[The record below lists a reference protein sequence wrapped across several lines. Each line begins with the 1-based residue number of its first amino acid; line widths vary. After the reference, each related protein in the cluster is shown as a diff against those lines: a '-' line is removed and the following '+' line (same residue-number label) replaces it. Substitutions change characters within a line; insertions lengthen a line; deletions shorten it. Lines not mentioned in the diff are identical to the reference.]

1 MPCMSALRLI
11 LWAFL
16 AVLGALALAFVTGF
30 VNPDE
35 KVNGLWLV
43 VAAGCIYVLAY
54 RFYGRWLARQVVGL
68 NDQHV
73 TPAVRLND
81 GVNFHPTNKVV
92 LFGHHFAAI
101 AGAGPLLGP
110 VLAAQFG
117 FLPGFLWLV
126 IGAVLAGAVQD
137 FIILVAS
144 MRRNGRSL
152 PEIAHDELGT
162 VTGTA
167 TAVAVLFIVIVALA
181 GLGFAVVN
189 ALYHNAWGTF
199 TIAMTIPIGFIMGF
213 YLQRFRPGAV
223 AEVSALG
230 IALLVAAVLFGRV
243 VAQSSY
249 AWLFEFDMPTLVWL
263 LAGYGFLASVL
274 PGWMLLVP
282 RGYLSTFMKLGVVF
296 LLGFGVIL
304 MAPTIEMPRVT
315 SFANGGG
322 PIIPGTLF
330 PFLFITIACG
340 AVSGFHSLVSS
351 GTTPK
356 MIERESQAVIGYAA
370 MLLESFVG
378 VMALIAASVLIPG
391 DYLAINTTLG
401 EDALAAMG
409 FPPSRIAELSQLV
422 EVDVAGRPGGAVSLA
437 VGMASIFAALPGMA
451 GLMAY
456 WYQFALVFEALF
468 ILTTIDTGTRVARY
482 LIQEM
487 AGRVYEPFR
496 RINWMPGVMLSS
508 ALVVGAW
515 AYLIGTGSISTIWPM
530 FGAAN
535 QLLGTL
541 ALCIGTTVLIKMWKS
556 PYLWVTALPMVFV
569 GAITLTGSYDMFWM
583 FLKKATALASGQAFV
598 LYLDAVLVALVAI
611 LGVIV
616 LSDSLKQWYGYV
628 VLKRPFT
635 NSEVVV
641 MAGGGSAGRVQTV
654 IGAHEDERRFKL
666 PHGTGCC

>member
-1 MPCMSALRLI
+1 MKFFLSLIWSLLAL
-11 LWAFL
+11 
-16 AVLGALALAFVTGF
+16 LGAIALAFVVGF
-30 VNPDE
+30 VNPNE

-43 VAAGCIYVLAY
+43 VAAACIYVLAF
-54 RFYGRWLARQVVGL
+54 RFYGRWISRRVVEL
-68 NDQHV
+68 NDQRV

-81 GVNFHPTNKVV
+81 GVNFHPTNKYV

-152 PEIAHDELGT
+152 PEIARDELGL

-167 TAVAVLFIVIVALA
+167 TAVAVLFIVVVALA

-189 ALYHNAWGTF
+189 ALYRNAWGTF

-213 YLQRFRPGAV
+213 YLQRFRPGQV
-223 AEVSALG
+223 AEVSLLG
-230 IALLVAAVLFGRV
+230 VVLLVAAVIFGRV
-243 VAQSSY
+243 VAQSSV
-249 AWLFEFDMPTLVWL
+249 AGWFELERVTLVWA

-282 RGYLSTFMKLGVVF
+282 RGYLSTFMKLGVVA
-296 LLGFGVIL
+296 LLGVGVVL

-315 SFANGGG
+315 IFANGGG

-356 MIERESQAVIGYAA
+356 MIEQESQATVGYGA

-391 DYLAINTTLG
+391 DYLAINTMLSPDASGCDGLSCLTDSGTLATRRGGCGGPAWRGCVARGRHGVHFFCASWHDRVDGLLVSVCAGVRGVVYFDDDRYGHARGTLSHSGDGWALLLSVAADELVAWCGG
-401 EDALAAMG
+401 EQRADRGSLGLSHRHRQHLDALA
-409 FPPSRIAELSQLV
+409 
-422 EVDVAGRPGGAVSLA
+422 DVRRSE
-437 VGMASIFAALPGMA
+437 S
-451 GLMAY
+451 
-456 WYQFALVFEALF
+456 
-468 ILTTIDTGTRVARY
+468 VARHLGPLY
-482 LIQEM
+482 
-487 AGRVYEPFR
+487 RYD
-496 RINWMPGVMLSS
+496 
-508 ALVVGAW
+508 GA
-515 AYLIGTGSISTIWPM
+515 Y
-530 FGAAN
+530 
-535 QLLGTL
+535 
-541 ALCIGTTVLIKMWKS
+541 
-556 PYLWVTALPMVFV
+556 
-569 GAITLTGSYDMFWM
+569 
-583 FLKKATALASGQAFV
+583 
-598 LYLDAVLVALVAI
+598 
-611 LGVIV
+611 
-616 LSDSLKQWYGYV
+616 
-628 VLKRPFT
+628 
-635 NSEVVV
+635 
-641 MAGGGSAGRVQTV
+641 
-654 IGAHEDERRFKL
+654 
-666 PHGTGCC
+666 

>member
-1 MPCMSALRLI
+1 
-11 LWAFL
+11 
-16 AVLGALALAFVTGF
+16 
-30 VNPDE
+30 
-35 KVNGLWLV
+35 VNGLWLV
-43 VAAGCIYVLAY
+43 VAAACIYVFAF
-54 RFYGRWLARQVVGL
+54 RFYARWIAQRVVEL
-68 NDQHV
+68 NDRRI

-81 GVNFHPTNKVV
+81 GVNYHPTNKAV

-144 MRRNGRSL
+144 MRRNGCSL
-152 PEIAHDELGT
+152 PEIAQSELGS

-167 TAVAVLFIVIVALA
+167 TAVAVLFIVVVALA

-189 ALYHNAWGTF
+189 ALYRNAWGTF

-213 YLQRFRPGAV
+213 YLQRFRPGRI
-223 AEVSALG
+223 AEVSLLG
-230 IALLVAAVLFGRV
+230 VGLLIASVLFGRV
-243 VAQSSY
+243 VAQSS
-249 AWLFEFDMPTLVWL
+249 AAGWFEYDRPTLVWL

-315 SFANGGG
+315 AFASGGG

-340 AVSGFHSLVSS
+340 AVSGFHALVSS

-356 MIERESQAVIGYAA
+356 MIERESQATVGYGA

-378 VMALIAASVLIPG
+378 VMALIAASVLVPG
-391 DYLAINTTLG
+391 DYLAINTTLSQ
-401 EDALAAMG
+401 DMLTSMG
-409 FPPSRIAELSQLV
+409 FAPARIEELSRLV
-422 EVDVAGRPGGAVSLA
+422 ETNVASRPGGAVSLA

-451 GLMAY
+451 GWMAY

-487 AGRVYEPFR
+487 GGRIYAPFR
-496 RINWMPGVMLSS
+496 RMNWWPGVLLSS
-508 ALVVGAW
+508 GLVVGSW
-515 AYLIGTGSISTIWPM
+515 GYLIGTGSISTIWPM

-541 ALCIGTTVLIKMWKS
+541 ALCIGTTILIKMWKS
-556 PYLWVTALPMVFV
+556 QYLWVTALPMVFV
-569 GAITLTGSYDMFWM
+569 AAITLTGSYEMFGM
-583 FLKKATALASGQAFV
+583 FMNKASNLTIGSQAFV
-598 LYLDAVLVALVAI
+598 IYLDAVLVGLVAL

-616 LSDSLKQWYGYV
+616 LGDSARQWYGYL

-635 NSEVVV
+635 SSEVI
-641 MAGGGSAGRVQTV
+641 ATPGGGSAGRIQTTV
-654 IGAHEDERRFKL
+654 KTHDGFHLPGA
-666 PHGTGCC
+666 GCC

>member
-1 MPCMSALRLI
+1 MNVAVNL
-11 LWAFL
+11 LWVL
-16 AVLGALALAFVTGF
+16 LSLLGALALGHVVG
-30 VNPDE
+30 VINPNE

-43 VAAGCIYVLAY
+43 VAAACIYVLAY
-54 RFYGRWLARQVVGL
+54 RFYGRWLARNVVGL
-68 NDQHV
+68 NNQHV

-117 FLPGFLWLV
+117 FVPGFLWLV

-152 PEIAHDELGT
+152 PEIAHDELGS

-167 TAVAVLFIVIVALA
+167 TAVAVLFIVMVALA

-199 TIAMTIPIGFIMGF
+199 TIAMTIPIGLLMGF
-213 YLQRFRPGAV
+213 YLQKFRAGAV
-223 AEVSALG
+223 AEVSILG
-230 IALLVAAVLFGRV
+230 VVLLLAAVLFGRV
-243 VAQSSY
+243 VAQSPY
-249 AWLFEFDMPTLVWL
+249 AWLFEFDKPSLVWL

-296 LLGFGVIL
+296 LLGVGVIL

-315 SFANGGG
+315 QFANGGG

-340 AVSGFHSLVSS
+340 AISGFHSLVSS

-356 MIERESQAVIGYAA
+356 MIEQESQAVVGYAA

-401 EDALAAMG
+401 ADALSAMG
-409 FPPSRIAELSQLV
+409 FPPSRIAELSQMV

-437 VGMASIFAALPGMA
+437 VGMASIFSALPGMS

-468 ILTTIDTGTRVARY
+468 ILTTIDTGTRVGRY
-482 LIQEM
+482 LVQEM
-487 AGRVYEPFR
+487 AGKVYAPFR
-496 RINWMPGVMLSS
+496 RINWPPGVVVSS
-508 ALVVGAW
+508 GLVVGAW

-535 QLLGTL
+535 QLLGML

-556 PYLWVTALPMVFV
+556 PYLWVTGLPMLFV
-569 GAITLTGSYDMFWM
+569 GVITLTGSYQMFWM
-583 FLKKATALASGQAFV
+583 FLTKAAALAAGQAFS
-598 LYLDAVLVALVAI
+598 LYLDAVLVAAVAV
-611 LGVIV
+611 LGLIV
-616 LSDSLKQWYGYV
+616 LSDSLRQWYGYV
-628 VLKRPFT
+628 VLKKPFT
-635 NSEVVV
+635 SSEVVV
-641 MAGGGSAGRVQTV
+641 VAGGGSAGRMQTA
-654 IGAHEDERRFKL
+654 ISHHDKGCRFKL
-666 PHGTGCC
+666 PHGMGCC

>member
-1 MPCMSALRLI
+1 MPVMMRAVWI
-11 LWAFL
+11 LL
-16 AVLGALALAFVTGF
+16 AGLGAVAFGF
-30 VNPDE
+30 VGGLINPNE

-43 VAAGCIYVLAY
+43 VAAACLYVLAY
-54 RFYGRWLARQVVGL
+54 RFYGRWLARTVTEL
-68 NDQHV
+68 NDRRV

-81 GVNFHPTNKVV
+81 GVNFHPTNKFV

-126 IGAVLAGAVQD
+126 VGAVLAGAVQD
-137 FIILVAS
+137 FIVLVAS

-152 PEIAHDELGT
+152 PQIAYDELGT
-162 VTGTA
+162 ITGTA
-167 TAVAVLFIVIVALA
+167 TAVAVLFIVVVALA

-199 TIAMTIPIGFIMGF
+199 TIAMTIPIGFMMGF
-213 YLQRFRPGAV
+213 YLHRLRPGAV
-223 AEVSALG
+223 AEVTILG
-230 IALLVAAVLFGRV
+230 VVLLILAVVGGRM
-243 VAQSSY
+243 VAQSTY
-249 AWLFEFDMPTLVWL
+249 AWMFELDKITLVWT
-263 LAGYGFLASVL
+263 LAGYGLLASVL

-296 LLGFGVIL
+296 LLGLGVIL

-315 SFANGGG
+315 KFAFGGG
-322 PIIPGTLF
+322 PIIPGSLF

-356 MIERESQAVIGYAA
+356 MIEQESHARVGYGA

-391 DYLAINTTLG
+391 DYLAINTTLSA
-401 EDALAAMG
+401 DALAALG
-409 FPPSRIAELSQLV
+409 FAPVHIAELAHLV
-422 EVDVAGRPGGAVSLA
+422 GTDIEGRPGGAVSLA
-437 VGMASIFAALPGMA
+437 VGMASIFSALPGMG

-482 LIQEM
+482 LVQEM
-487 AGRVYEPFR
+487 MGRVYAPFR
-496 RINWMPGVMLSS
+496 RMNWWPG
-508 ALVVGAW
+508 ALATSVFVVGAW
-515 AYLIGTGSISTIWPM
+515 AYLIGTGNISTIWPM

-556 PYLWVTALPMVFV
+556 TYLWVTAMPMCFV
-569 GAITLTGSYDMFWM
+569 GVVTLTGSYELLEM
-583 FLKKATALASGQAFV
+583 FLSKAAKVAGGEAFS
-598 LYLDAVLVALVAI
+598 LYVDAVLVVAVAM

-616 LSDSLKQWYGYV
+616 LGDSFRQWYGYV
-628 VLKRPFT
+628 ILKRPFT
-635 NSEVVV
+635 SSEVVV
-641 MAGGGSAGRVQTV
+641 MAGGGAAGRPQPV
-654 IGAHEDERRFKL
+654 IQDEDVRRGIRL
-666 PHGTGCC
+666 PFNGCC

>member
-1 MPCMSALRLI
+1 MPRMKPVWNLF
-11 LWAFL
+11 W
-16 AVLGALALAFVTGF
+16 AVLSVIGAVAFAQVAGLI
-30 VNPDE
+30 NPTE

-43 VAAGCIYVLAY
+43 VAACCIYMLAY
-54 RFYGRWLARQVVGL
+54 RFYGRWLATRVVEL
-68 NDQHV
+68 NNQRV

-81 GVNFHPTNKVV
+81 GVNFHPTNRAV

-152 PEIAHDELGT
+152 PDIAHDELGRM
-162 VTGTA
+162 TGTA
-167 TAVAVLFIVIVALA
+167 TAVAVLFIVVVALA

-189 ALYHNAWGTF
+189 ALYQNAWGTF
-199 TIAMTIPIGFIMGF
+199 TIAMTVPIGFMMGF
-213 YLQRFRPGAV
+213 YLQKFRPGAV
-223 AEVSALG
+223 AEASTLG
-230 IALLVAAVLFGRV
+230 VVLLVAAVLFGRV
-243 VAQSSY
+243 VAQSSSASY
-249 AWLFEFDMPTLVWL
+249 FEFDKPTLVWL

-282 RGYLSTFMKLGVVF
+282 RGYLSTFMKLGVV
-296 LLGFGVIL
+296 LLLAFGVIL

-315 SFANGGG
+315 AFAQGGG

-356 MIERESQAVIGYAA
+356 MIEQESQALVGYGA

-391 DYLAINTTLG
+391 DYLAINTTLSQ
-401 EDALAAMG
+401 ETLTAMG
-409 FPPSRIAELSQLV
+409 FAPARIAELSQLV
-422 EVDVAGRPGGAVSLA
+422 EVEVAGRPGGAVSLA
-437 VGMASIFAALPGMA
+437 VGMASIFSALPGMA

-487 AGRVYEPFR
+487 AGRVYVPFR
-496 RINWMPGVMLSS
+496 RMNWWPGVLLSTGF
-508 ALVVGAW
+508 VVASW

-556 PYLWVTALPMVFV
+556 PYLWVTAVPMVFV
-569 GAITLTGSYDMFWM
+569 GAITLAGSYTMFGM
-583 FLKKATALASGQAFV
+583 FMTKAATLAAGQAFA
-598 LYLDAVLVALVAI
+598 LYLDAVLVAVVAL
-611 LGVIV
+611 LGLIV
-616 LSDSLKQWYGYV
+616 LSDSLKQWYGYL

-635 NSEVVV
+635 SSEVVV
-641 MAGGGSAGRVQTV
+641 MAGGGSAGRMRTAVQ
-654 IGAHEDERRFKL
+654 ADEGYHL
-666 PHGTGCC
+666 PGGGCC

>member
-1 MPCMSALRLI
+1 MPRMNAAFSL
-11 LWAFL
+11 LWVLL
-16 AVLGALALAFVTGF
+16 AMIGAVALAFVTGL
-30 VNPDE
+30 VHPDE
-35 KVNGLWLV
+35 KVNGLWMV
-43 VAAGCIYVLAY
+43 VAAACIYVLAY
-54 RFYGRWLARQVVGL
+54 RFYGRWLAKQVVEL
-68 NDQHV
+68 NNQRV

-137 FIILVAS
+137 FVILVAS

-152 PEIAHDELGT
+152 PEIARDELG
-162 VTGTA
+162 VITGTA
-167 TAVAVLFIVIVALA
+167 TAVAVLFIVVVALA

-199 TIAMTIPIGFIMGF
+199 TIAMTIPIGFLMGF
-213 YLQRFRPGAV
+213 YLQKFRPGAV
-223 AEVSALG
+223 AEVSMLG
-230 IALLVAAVLFGRV
+230 VVLLIAAVLYGRV

-249 AWLFEFDMPTLVWL
+249 AWFFEFDRPILVWL

-315 SFANGGG
+315 TFASGGG

-340 AVSGFHSLVSS
+340 AVSGFHALVSS

-356 MIERESQAVIGYAA
+356 MIEQESQATVGYGA

-391 DYLAINTTLG
+391 DYLAINTTLST
-401 EDALAAMG
+401 DALMAIG
-409 FPPSRIAELSQLV
+409 FPVLRIQELSQLV
-422 EVDVAGRPGGAVSLA
+422 EVDVVGRPGGAVSLA
-437 VGMASIFAALPGMA
+437 VGMASIFAALPGMS

-487 AGRVYEPFR
+487 GGRVYAPLKQ
-496 RINWMPGVMLSS
+496 INWWPGVLTSS
-508 ALVVGAW
+508 GLVVGAW
-515 AYLIGTGSISTIWPM
+515 GYLISTGSISTIWPM

-556 PYLWVTALPMVFV
+556 PYLWVTAVPMVFV
-569 GAITLTGSYDMFWM
+569 GLITLTGCYEMFGM
-583 FLKKATALASGQAFV
+583 FLVKAATLAASQSLP
-598 LYLDAVLVALVAI
+598 LYLDAVLVAVVAV
-611 LGVIV
+611 LGLIV
-616 LSDSLKQWYGYV
+616 LGDSAQQWYGYMI
-628 VLKRPFT
+628 LKRPFT
-635 NSEVVV
+635 SSEVVV
-641 MAGGGSAGRVQTV
+641 MAGGGSPGRMQSAITNN
-654 IGAHEDERRFKL
+654 HEETSFRL
-666 PHGTGCC
+666 PHGGGCC

>member
-1 MPCMSALRLI
+1 MSVMMRAIWI
-11 LWAFL
+11 LL
-16 AVLGALALAFVTGF
+16 AGLGAVAFGYVGGLI
-30 VNPDE
+30 NPTE

-43 VAAGCIYVLAY
+43 VAAACLYVLAFRY
-54 RFYGRWLARQVVGL
+54 YGRWLACQVAEL
-68 NDQHV
+68 NDRRV

-81 GVNFHPTNKVV
+81 GVNFHPTNKYV

-126 IGAVLAGAVQD
+126 VGAVLAGAVQD
-137 FIILVAS
+137 FIVLVAS

-152 PEIAHDELGT
+152 PQIAHDELGPI
-162 VTGTA
+162 TGTA
-167 TAVAVLFIVIVALA
+167 TAVAVLFIVVVALA

-199 TIAMTIPIGFIMGF
+199 TIAMTIPIGFVMGF
-213 YLQRFRPGAV
+213 YLHRLRPGAV
-223 AEVSALG
+223 AEVTVLG
-230 IALLVAAVLFGRV
+230 VGLLILAVLGGRM
-243 VAQSSY
+243 VAQSVY
-249 AWLFEFDMPTLVWL
+249 AWMFELDKVTLIWF
-263 LAGYGFLASVL
+263 LAGYGLLASVL

-304 MAPTIEMPRVT
+304 MAPIIEMPRVT
-315 SFANGGG
+315 RFALGGG
-322 PIIPGTLF
+322 PIIPGSLF

-356 MIERESQAVIGYAA
+356 MIEHESHAMVGYGA

-391 DYLAINTTLG
+391 DYLAINTTLSA
-401 EDALAAMG
+401 DALTAMG
-409 FPPSRIAELSQLV
+409 FAPVHIAELARLV
-422 EVDVAGRPGGAVSLA
+422 GTEIEGRPGGAVSLA
-437 VGMASIFAALPGMA
+437 VGMASIFAALPGMG

-482 LIQEM
+482 LVQEM
-487 AGRVYEPFR
+487 MGRVYAPFR
-496 RINWMPGVMLSS
+496 QMNWWPGAFATSVI
-508 ALVVGAW
+508 VVGAW
-515 AYLIGTGSISTIWPM
+515 AYLIGTGNISTIWPM

-556 PYLWVTALPMVFV
+556 PYLWVTAVPMCFV
-569 GAITLTGSYDMFWM
+569 GVVTLSGSYELFGM
-583 FLKKATALASGQAFV
+583 FLGKAGKVAGGEAFS
-598 LYLDAVLVALVAI
+598 LYLDAVLVVAVAS
-611 LGVIV
+611 LGLIV
-616 LSDSLKQWYGYV
+616 LGDSFRQWYGYV
-628 VLKRPFT
+628 IRKKPFT
-635 NSEVVV
+635 SSEVIV
-641 MAGGGSAGRVQTV
+641 MAGGGTARRVQPA
-654 IGAHEDERRFKL
+654 IQDEDVRRGFNL
-666 PHGTGCC
+666 PFGGCC

>member
-1 MPCMSALRLI
+1 MSALKVV
-11 LWAFL
+11 LWVGV
-16 AVLGALALAFVTGF
+16 AVFGAGAMAVVTGL
-30 VNPDE
+30 VSPQE

-43 VAAGCIYVLAY
+43 VAAGCTFVLAY
-54 RFYGRWLARQVVGL
+54 RFYGRWLACRVTAL
-68 NDQHV
+68 DNRRI

-152 PEIAHDELGT
+152 PEIAHDELGRI
-162 VTGTA
+162 TGTA
-167 TAVAVLFIVIVALA
+167 TAVAVLFIVVVALA

-199 TIAMTIPIGFIMGF
+199 TIAMTIPIGLLMGW
-213 YLQRFRPGAV
+213 YLQTFRQGAIV
-223 AEVSALG
+223 EVSILG
-230 IALLVAAVLFGRV
+230 VILLVAAVLLGRV
-243 VAQSSY
+243 VAQSTMAS
-249 AWLFEFDMPTLVWL
+249 WFEYERATLVWL

-282 RGYLSTFMKLGVVF
+282 RGYLSTFMKLGVV
-296 LLGFGVIL
+296 LVLGVGVIM

-315 SFANGGG
+315 QFSGGGG
-322 PIIPGTLF
+322 PIIPGALF

-340 AVSGFHSLVSS
+340 AISGFHSLVSS

-356 MIERESQAVIGYAA
+356 MIERESQAMVGYAA

-378 VMALIAASVLIPG
+378 VMALIAATVLIPG
-391 DYLAINTTLG
+391 DYLAINTNLSA
-401 EDALAAMG
+401 DALTAMG
-409 FPPSRIAELSQLV
+409 FPPGRIAELSQLV
-422 EVDVAGRPGGAVSLA
+422 EVDIAGRPGGAVSLA

-487 AGRVYEPFR
+487 GGRLYSPLR
-496 RINWMPGVMLSS
+496 RFNWLPGVLLSS
-508 ALVVGAW
+508 GIVVGAW
-515 AYLIGTGSISTIWPM
+515 AYLIRTGSISTIWPM

-541 ALCIGTTVLIKMWKS
+541 ALCVATTVLIKMRKS
-556 PYLWVTALPMVFV
+556 SYLWVTVLPMLFV
-569 GAITLTGSYDMFWM
+569 GIITLTGSYEMFWM
-583 FLKKATALASGQAFV
+583 FIKQAEPMAAGDAMA
-598 LYLDAVLVALVAI
+598 LYLDAVLVAVVAI
-611 LGVIV
+611 LGLVV
-616 LSDSLKQWYGYV
+616 LSDSMRQWYGYV
-628 VLKRPFT
+628 ILKQPFT
-635 NSEVVV
+635 SSETVVT
-641 MAGGGSAGRVQTV
+641 GGGSPGSLHAIIKQ
-654 IGAHEDERRFKL
+654 EDDGFRL
-666 PHGTGCC
+666 PNGTGCC

>member
-1 MPCMSALRLI
+1 MIVLLWGMVSALG
-11 LWAFL
+11 
-16 AVLGALALAFVTGF
+16 AVALAHVVGV
-30 VNPDE
+30 VNPNE

-43 VAAGCIYVLAY
+43 VAAACIYVLAY
-54 RFYGRWLARQVVGL
+54 RFYGRWIARQVVGL
-68 NDQHV
+68 NNQHV

-117 FLPGFLWLV
+117 FMPGFLWLV

-152 PEIAHDELGT
+152 PEIAHDELGS

-167 TAVAVLFIVIVALA
+167 TAVAVLFIVVVALA

-199 TIAMTIPIGFIMGF
+199 TIAMTIPIGLLMGF
-213 YLQRFRPGAV
+213 YLQKFRTGAV
-223 AEVSALG
+223 VEVSILG
-230 IALLVAAVLFGRV
+230 VVLLIVAVLFGRL

-249 AWLFEFDMPTLVWL
+249 AWLFEFEKPALIWL
-263 LAGYGFLASVL
+263 LAGYGFFASVL

-296 LLGFGVIL
+296 LLGFGVVL

-315 SFANGGG
+315 QFANGGG

-340 AVSGFHSLVSS
+340 AISGFHSLVSS

-356 MIERESQAVIGYAA
+356 MIEQESQAVVGYAA

-391 DYLAINTTLG
+391 DYLAINTTLSA
-401 EDALAAMG
+401 ETLTAMG
-409 FPPSRIAELSQLV
+409 FAPSRIAELSQMV

-437 VGMASIFAALPGMA
+437 VGMASIFSALPGMSS
-451 GLMAY
+451 LMAY

-487 AGRVYEPFR
+487 TGRVYAPCR
-496 RINWMPGVMLSS
+496 RMNWLPGVFVSTG
-508 ALVVGAW
+508 LVVGAW
-515 AYLIGTGSISTIWPM
+515 AYLIGTGNISTIWPM

-535 QLLGTL
+535 QLLGML

-556 PYLWVTALPMVFV
+556 SYLWVTALPMLFV
-569 GAITLTGSYDMFWM
+569 GVITLTGSYQMFWM
-583 FLKKATALASGQAFV
+583 FLQKAGTLPAGQAV
-598 LYLDAVLVALVAI
+598 ALYLDAVLVALVAA
-611 LGVIV
+611 LGLIV
-616 LSDSLKQWYGYV
+616 LSDSMRQWYDYV

-635 NSEVVV
+635 SSEVIVV
-641 MAGGGSAGRVQTV
+641 GGGGSGGRIQTA
-654 IGAHEDERRFKL
+654 IHNEDSGRGFKL

>member
-1 MPCMSALRLI
+1 MSVAMNL
-11 LWAFL
+11 LWVVL
-16 AVLGALALAFVTGF
+16 ATVGAVSLAFVTGA

-43 VAAGCIYVLAY
+43 VAAACIYALAY
-54 RFYGRWLARQVVGL
+54 RFYGRWLARRVVEL
-68 NDQHV
+68 NDRHV

-81 GVNFHPTNKVV
+81 GVNFHPTNGVV

-126 IGAVLAGAVQD
+126 IGAVVAGAVQD

-144 MRRNGRSL
+144 IRRNGRSL
-152 PEIAHDELGT
+152 PEIAHDELGS

-167 TAVAVLFIVIVALA
+167 TAVAVLFIVVVALA

-189 ALYHNAWGTF
+189 ALYQNAWGTF
-199 TIAMTIPIGFIMGF
+199 TIAMTIPIGLMMGF
-213 YLQRFRPGAV
+213 YLQKFRPGAV
-223 AEVSALG
+223 GEVSLVG
-230 IALLVAAVLFGRV
+230 VLLLIVAVLAGRG

-249 AWLFEFDMPTLVWL
+249 AWLFEFDRPTLVWL

-282 RGYLSTFMKLGVVF
+282 RGYLSTFMKLGVVV
-296 LLGFGVIL
+296 LLGLGVIL

-315 SFANGGG
+315 RFAEGGG

-340 AVSGFHSLVSS
+340 AISGFHSLVSS

-356 MIERESQAVIGYAA
+356 MIERESQAVVGYAA

-391 DYLAINTTLG
+391 DYLAINTTLDN
-401 EDALAAMG
+401 EALVAMG
-409 FPPSRIAELSQLV
+409 FAPARIAELSQLV

-437 VGMASIFAALPGMA
+437 VGMASIFTALPGMA

-487 AGRVYEPFR
+487 TGRVYAPFR
-496 RINWMPGVMLSS
+496 RMNWWPGVVFSS
-508 ALVVGAW
+508 GVVVGAW

-535 QLLGTL
+535 QLLGML

-556 PYLWVTALPMVFV
+556 SYLWVTALPMLFV
-569 GAITLTGSYDMFWM
+569 GVITLSGSYKMFGM
-583 FLKKATALASGQAFV
+583 FFERASASAAGQAFA
-598 LYLDAVLVALVAI
+598 LYLDAVLVALVVL
-611 LGVIV
+611 LGAIV
-616 LSDSLKQWYGYV
+616 LSDSFKQWYGYV
-628 VLKRPFT
+628 ILKKPFVS
-635 NSEVVV
+635 SEVIVTT
-641 MAGGGSAGRVQTV
+641 GGGSVGRTRTV
-654 IGAHEDERRFKL
+654 VSADDHDSSREFKL
-666 PHGTGCC
+666 PHGSGCC